1 MKAERCYCKAIEP
14 RGVPQS
20 VFMSGEPLVISGILR
35 FKAIPGQGR
44 DNTIRRTARV
54 LEIIQQIATRPH
66 YWSRR
71 TLADYHEISERMIQ
85 KDLELIRQRLG
96 LSLRHED
103 GTYYFERL
111 PRLPTATYSF
121 SEALALLAAARAAQ
135 AIPGI
140 NSAEL
145 AAAIARLES
154 LFPSE
159 MSRLVRDALETL
171 PRRAIR
177 AHRQEMLALLHR
189 ALAER
194 RQVRIR
200 YVTASRSGEVTER
213 VVEPYHIMPYG
224 RSWHLIAYDHL
235 RQEVLQFKI
244 DRVQEAELLETTY
257 RVPSDF
263 DLDAYLGDAW
273 GVMRGAAGKSERVV
287 LLFEPEAGRWVA
299 EEVWHKSQQS
309 EILPD
314 GRVQMTFYV
323 GVTPE
328 MVNWLLYYGSRVQ
341 VLEPAWLRERVA
353 EEHRR
358 AAGIYE

>member
-1 MKAERCYCKAIEP
+1 MA
-14 RGVPQS
+14 Q
-20 VFMSGEPLVISGILR
+20 
-35 FKAIPGQGR
+35 IPGQGR

-71 TLADYHEISERMIQ
+71 TLADYHEIGERMIQ
-85 KDLELIRQRLG
+85 KDLEIIRYRLG
-96 LSLRHED
+96 LSLQHED

-111 PRLPTATYSF
+111 PQLPVATYSF

-154 LFPSE
+154 LFPAG
-159 MSRLVRDALETL
+159 MGRLLRDALEKL
-171 PRRAIR
+171 PRRAV
-177 AHRQEMLALLHR
+177 HRQEMLTLLHR

-200 YVTASRSGEVTER
+200 YVTASRGGEVKER

-235 RQEVLQFKI
+235 RQEVIQFKV

-257 RVPSDF
+257 TIPADF
-263 DLDAYLGDAW
+263 DIDTYLGDAW
-273 GVMRGAAGKSERVV
+273 GLMRGAAREPERVV

-299 EEVWHKSQQS
+299 EEIWHKSQIS
-309 EILPD
+309 EMLPD
-314 GRVQMTFYV
+314 GRVLVKFYV
-323 GVTPE
+323 GITPE

-341 VLEPAWLRERVA
+341 VLEPEWLREQVV
-353 EEHRR
+353 EEHQR
-358 AAGIYE
+358 AASANICPLEV

>member
-1 MKAERCYCKAIEP
+1 MA
-14 RGVPQS
+14 Q
-20 VFMSGEPLVISGILR
+20 
-35 FKAIPGQGR
+35 IPGQGR

-71 TLADYHEISERMIQ
+71 TLADYHEIGERMIQ
-85 KDLELIRQRLG
+85 KDLEIIRYRLG
-96 LSLRHED
+96 LSLQHED

-111 PRLPTATYSF
+111 PQLPVATYSF

-154 LFPSE
+154 LFPAG
-159 MSRLVRDALETL
+159 MGRLLRDALEKL
-171 PRRAIR
+171 PRRAVR
-177 AHRQEMLALLHR
+177 AHRQEMLTLLHR

-200 YVTASRSGEVTER
+200 YVTASRGGEVKER

-235 RQEVLQFKI
+235 RQEVIQFKV

-257 RVPSDF
+257 TIPADF
-263 DLDAYLGDAW
+263 DIDTYLGDAW
-273 GVMRGAAGKSERVV
+273 GLMRGAAREPERVV

-299 EEVWHKSQQS
+299 EEIWHKSQIS
-309 EILPD
+309 EMLPD
-314 GRVQMTFYV
+314 GRVLVKFYV
-323 GVTPE
+323 GITPE

-341 VLEPAWLRERVA
+341 VLEPEWLREQVV
-353 EEHRR
+353 EEHQR
-358 AAGIYE
+358 AASANICPLEV

>member
-1 MKAERCYCKAIEP
+1 MA
-14 RGVPQS
+14 Q
-20 VFMSGEPLVISGILR
+20 
-35 FKAIPGQGR
+35 IPGQGR

-71 TLADYHEISERMIQ
+71 TLADYHEIGERMIQ
-85 KDLELIRQRLG
+85 KDLEIIRYRLG
-96 LSLRHED
+96 LSLQHED

-111 PRLPTATYSF
+111 PQLPVATYSF

-154 LFPSE
+154 LFPAG
-159 MSRLVRDALETL
+159 MGRLLRDALEKL
-171 PRRAIR
+171 PRRAVR
-177 AHRQEMLALLHR
+177 AHRQEMLTLLHR

-200 YVTASRSGEVTER
+200 YVTASRGGEVKER

-235 RQEVLQFKI
+235 RQEVIQFKV

-257 RVPSDF
+257 TIPADF
-263 DLDAYLGDAW
+263 DIDTYLGDAW
-273 GVMRGAAGKSERVV
+273 GLMRGAAREPERVV

-299 EEVWHKSQQS
+299 EEIWHKSQIS
-309 EILPD
+309 EMLPD
-314 GRVQMTFYV
+314 GRVLVKFYV
-323 GVTPE
+323 GITPE

-341 VLEPAWLRERVA
+341 VLEPEWLREQVV

-358 AAGIYE
+358 AAGIYEYG

>member
-1 MKAERCYCKAIEP
+1 MA
-14 RGVPQS
+14 Q
-20 VFMSGEPLVISGILR
+20 
-35 FKAIPGQGR
+35 IPGQGR

-71 TLADYHEISERMIQ
+71 TLADYHEIGERMIQ
-85 KDLELIRQRLG
+85 KDLEIIRYRLG
-96 LSLRHED
+96 LSLQHED

-111 PRLPTATYSF
+111 PQLPVATYSF

-154 LFPSE
+154 LFPAG
-159 MSRLVRDALETL
+159 MGRLLRDALEKL
-171 PRRAIR
+171 PRRAVR
-177 AHRQEMLALLHR
+177 AHRQEMLTLLHR

-200 YVTASRSGEVTER
+200 YVTASRGGKVKER

-257 RVPSDF
+257 TIPADF
-263 DLDAYLGDAW
+263 DIDTYLGDAW
-273 GVMRGAAGKSERVV
+273 GLMRGAAREPERVV

-299 EEVWHKSQQS
+299 EEIWHKSQIS
-309 EILPD
+309 EMLPD
-314 GRVQMTFYV
+314 GRVLVKFYV
-323 GVTPE
+323 GITPE
-328 MVNWLLYYGSRVQ
+328 MVNWLLYYGNRVQ
-341 VLEPAWLRERVA
+341 VLEPEWLREQVV

-358 AAGIYE
+358 AAGIYEYG

>member
-1 MKAERCYCKAIEP
+1 MA
-14 RGVPQS
+14 Q
-20 VFMSGEPLVISGILR
+20 
-35 FKAIPGQGR
+35 IPGQGR

-71 TLADYHEISERMIQ
+71 TLADYHEIGERMIQ
-85 KDLELIRQRLG
+85 KDLEIIRYRLG
-96 LSLRHED
+96 LSLQHED

-111 PRLPTATYSF
+111 PQLPVATYSF

-154 LFPSE
+154 LFPAG
-159 MSRLVRDALETL
+159 MGRLLRDALEKL
-171 PRRAIR
+171 PRRAVR
-177 AHRQEMLALLHR
+177 RQEMLTLLYR

-200 YVTASRSGEVTER
+200 YVTASRGGEVKER

-235 RQEVLQFKI
+235 RQEVIQFKV

-257 RVPSDF
+257 TIPADF
-263 DLDAYLGDAW
+263 DIDTYLGDAW
-273 GVMRGAAGKSERVV
+273 GLMRGAAREPERVV

-299 EEVWHKSQQS
+299 EEIWHKSQIS
-309 EILPD
+309 EMLPD
-314 GRVQMTFYV
+314 GRVLVKFYV
-323 GVTPE
+323 GITPE

-341 VLEPAWLRERVA
+341 VLEPEWLREQVV
-353 EEHRR
+353 EEHQR
-358 AAGIYE
+358 AASANICPLEV

>member
-1 MKAERCYCKAIEP
+1 MA
-14 RGVPQS
+14 Q
-20 VFMSGEPLVISGILR
+20 
-35 FKAIPGQGR
+35 IPGQGR

-71 TLADYHEISERMIQ
+71 TLADYHEIGERMIQ
-85 KDLELIRQRLG
+85 KDLEIIRYRLG
-96 LSLRHED
+96 LSLQHED

-111 PRLPTATYSF
+111 PQLPVATYSF

-154 LFPSE
+154 LFPAG
-159 MSRLVRDALETL
+159 MGRLLRDALEKL
-171 PRRAIR
+171 PRRAVR
-177 AHRQEMLALLHR
+177 AHRQEMLTLLHR

-200 YVTASRSGEVTER
+200 YVTASRGGEVKER

-257 RVPSDF
+257 TIPADF
-263 DLDAYLGDAW
+263 DIDTYLGDAW
-273 GVMRGAAGKSERVV
+273 GLMRGAAREPERVV

-299 EEVWHKSQQS
+299 EEIWHKSQIS
-309 EILPD
+309 EMLPD
-314 GRVQMTFYV
+314 GRVLVKFYV
-323 GVTPE
+323 GITPE

-341 VLEPAWLRERVA
+341 VLEPEWLREQVV

-358 AAGIYE
+358 AAGIYEYG

>member
-1 MKAERCYCKAIEP
+1 MA
-14 RGVPQS
+14 Q
-20 VFMSGEPLVISGILR
+20 
-35 FKAIPGQGR
+35 IPGQGR

-71 TLADYHEISERMIQ
+71 TLADYHEIGERMIQ
-85 KDLELIRQRLG
+85 KDLEIIRYRLG
-96 LSLRHED
+96 LSLQHED

-111 PRLPTATYSF
+111 PQLPVATYSF

-154 LFPSE
+154 LFPAG
-159 MSRLVRDALETL
+159 MGRLLRDALEKL
-171 PRRAIR
+171 PRRAVR
-177 AHRQEMLALLHR
+177 AHRQEMLTLLHR

-200 YVTASRSGEVTER
+200 YVTASRGGEVKER

-257 RVPSDF
+257 TIPADF
-263 DLDAYLGDAW
+263 DIDTYLGDAW
-273 GVMRGAAGKSERVV
+273 GLMRGAAREPERVV

-299 EEVWHKSQQS
+299 EEIWHKSQIS
-309 EILPD
+309 EMLPD
-314 GRVQMTFYV
+314 GRVLVKFYV
-323 GVTPE
+323 GITPE
-328 MVNWLLYYGSRVQ
+328 MVNWLLYYGNRVQ
-341 VLEPAWLRERVA
+341 VLEPEWLREQVV

-358 AAGIYE
+358 AAGIYEYG